1 MSLKNIFIP
10 KFIKEYIIYFKKN
23 GFKKTVKKFGWRLFA
38 AIFIFYLIRDTI
50 LYLII
55 NDAFRRKKWDYF
67 WCSR

>member
-23 GFKKTVKKFGWRLFA
+23 GFKKTVKKFGWRLFV

-50 LYLII
+50 L
-55 NDAFRRKKWDYF
+55 
-67 WCSR
+67 

>member
-55 NDAFRRKKWDYF
+55 PYF
-67 WCSR
+67 VGKEIFNY